1 MERIKGLIRDVPN
14 FPKEGIIF
22 KDITP
27 LLGHKEAFS
36 ETIDILAEKIAP
48 ERPDVIVAVE
58 SRGFIFGAPLAYK
71 LKAGFVPVR
80 KKGKLPYKTHSAEY
94 ELEYGTDILEIH
106 EDAFDKGAN
115 VVIVDDLLATGGT
128 SQAVIELVN
137 KLGGNISSLLFLVE
151 LSFLNGRE
159 RLKDYTVHSLI
170 VY

>member
-1 MERIKGLIRDVPN
+1 MRDLKSFIRDVPN
-14 FPKEGIIF
+14 FPKEGIVF

-27 LLGHKEAFS
+27 LLGHREAFS
-36 ETIDILAEKIAP
+36 ETIDLLADKIAG
-48 ERPDVIVAVE
+48 ESPDVIVAVE

-71 LKAGFVPVR
+71 LKTGFVPVR
-80 KKGKLPYKTHSAEY
+80 KKGKLPYKTHKVEY
-94 ELEYGTDILEIH
+94 ELEYGVDLLEIH
-106 EDAFDKGAN
+106 EDAFEPGAK

-128 SQAVIELVN
+128 SLAVIELVK
-137 KLGGNISSLLFLVE
+137 KLGGQVSSLLFLVE

>member
-1 MERIKGLIRDVPN
+1 MDKIKALIRDVPN
-14 FPKEGIIF
+14 FPKEGIVF

-27 LLGHKEAFS
+27 LLGHPEAFA
-36 ETIDILAEKIAP
+36 ETIDLLASKISP

-71 LKAGFVPVR
+71 LRCGFVPVR
-80 KKGKLPYKTHSAEY
+80 KKGKLPYKTQQVEY
-94 ELEYGTDILEIH
+94 ELEYGVDILEIH
-106 EDAFDKGAN
+106 EDAFPKGAK

-128 SQAVIELVN
+128 SLAVIELV
-137 KLGGNISSLLFLVE
+137 KRLGGEISSLLFLVE

-159 RLKDYTVHSLI
+159 RLKDYTVHSLV